1 MRFSGFP
8 PEKFTPS
15 AAHFVDSR
23 QSLKGLLGS
32 KHLLNRILRM
42 QLPLQLFSLLPLR
55 NKLIFLFEIGSME
68 HFESVDILRQGC
80 PLVDDPLQL
89 VVLSFEG
96 VCSSLVPFDELLSL
110 KLNLFRKLGNF
121 LVLQDDSFVEIGP

>member
-1 MRFSGFP
+1 
-8 PEKFTPS
+8 
-15 AAHFVDSR
+15 
-23 QSLKGLLGS
+23 
-32 KHLLNRILRM
+32 
-42 QLPLQLFSLLPLR
+42 
-55 NKLIFLFEIGSME
+55 ME

-110 KLNLFRKLGNF
+110 KLNLFCKLGNF